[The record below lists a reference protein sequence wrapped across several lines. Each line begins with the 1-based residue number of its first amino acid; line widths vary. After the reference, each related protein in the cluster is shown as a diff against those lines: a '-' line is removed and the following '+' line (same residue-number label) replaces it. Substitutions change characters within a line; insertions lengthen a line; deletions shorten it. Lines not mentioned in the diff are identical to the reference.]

1 MRIALV
7 ALFLGIGIGIGTTHA
22 RAGNPESASSS
33 RQFKTANAKRI
44 ECYIMLIRLRHDLF
58 LTWKETG
65 KWPDDKEANA
75 ALGGH
80 GQYWQERLK
89 EGTAIMAGGM
99 KGDYWDNVALIVFEA
114 PSEEKANEIVKN
126 DPAVKAKVFQA
137 QVRPFD
143 VHWLTN
149 KFHP

>member
-1 MRIALV
+1 MLAVTLALY
-7 ALFLGIGIGIGTTHA
+7 LGLGIGTASLHA
-22 RAGNPESASSS
+22 RTGNPESV
-33 RQFKTANAKRI
+33 RQFKAANPKRI
-44 ECYIMLIRLRHDLF
+44 ECYAMLIRLRHDLY

-65 KWPDDKEANA
+65 KWPDDKEANT
-75 ALGGH
+75 ALDGH
-80 GQYWQERLK
+80 GKYWQERLK

-99 KGDYWDNVALIVFEA
+99 KGDYWDNAALIVFEA
-114 PSEEKANEIVKN
+114 PSIERANELVKN

-149 KFHP
+149 KYQAESR